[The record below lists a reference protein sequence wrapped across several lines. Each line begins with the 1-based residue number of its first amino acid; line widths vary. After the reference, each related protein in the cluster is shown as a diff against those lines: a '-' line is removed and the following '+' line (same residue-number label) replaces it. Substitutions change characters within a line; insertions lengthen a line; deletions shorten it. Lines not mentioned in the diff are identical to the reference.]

1 MLKAGEGMWIPLLLQ
16 SMNEGEMHSMGLKLK
31 ASDIYD
37 VNKGSLKDAIVSFGG
52 FCTSEIIS
60 PNGLLLTNH
69 HCGYGQIQ
77 SHSTLENNFL
87 LNGFWAKNYAEE
99 KPNPGLTATLIVR
112 IEDVTAAVL
121 AGVGEGLSPKDRQSL
136 IDKNLNAVLAGVK
149 KEEWEGAMIRP
160 FYKGN
165 QYFLFVTVTYRDVR
179 LVGTPPDAIGKFG
192 ADTDNWVWPRHTG
205 DFSLFRIYAGPDNKP
220 ADYSPNN
227 VPYKPKH
234 FLPISMDGV
243 TDGDFTMVFGFPGRT
258 DEYLSSHAV
267 KQTME
272 VLDPTRIAVRD
283 RALAVIGRY
292 MRQDPLARIQY
303 AAKQARIAN
312 AWKKWQGEVLGLKFT
327 NALQKKK
334 DYEMEFTSRLD
345 KNAALKNQ
353 YGNLLPQL
361 ETLYRELE
369 PQALITEYYRE
380 VLGGANIETWR
391 ITAAM
396 RNLVR
401 TFDNQ
406 GEAGYRNALKK
417 SWPDLEALYKDYRTE
432 VEREIMASLLDLYF
446 PSVPASYTDGYPR
459 EQLNM
464 DKGDFTALVN
474 RLFSAT
480 KITQPESLKQLL
492 DGPPAEA
499 VNTLR
504 EDPMVKFFTVLV
516 DAYANQCSPVFNEL
530 NGKIEDLNRQYMAA
544 QMAVFKEKKFYP
556 DANGTLRI
564 TYGKVEPYRPRD
576 GVQYFTK
583 TYLNGIMEKYIPGDY
598 EFDVPEKLRTLHATK
613 DYGPYAENGDVP
625 VCFIGS
631 NHTTGGNSGSPAL
644 DAYGNL
650 IGLNFDRVWEGTMS
664 DINYDI
670 RLCRN
675 IMVDARYIL
684 FIIDKY
690 AGAGHLVQE
699 MKLVHPKKKQV
710 PAKKA
715 PAKKA
720 YKAKAS

>member
-1 MLKAGEGMWIPLLLQ
+1 
-16 SMNEGEMHSMGLKLK
+16 
-31 ASDIYD
+31 
-37 VNKGSLKDAIVSFGG
+37 
-52 FCTSEIIS
+52 
-60 PNGLLLTNH
+60 
-69 HCGYGQIQ
+69 
-77 SHSTLENNFL
+77 
-87 LNGFWAKNYAEE
+87 
-99 KPNPGLTATLIVR
+99 VR
-112 IEDVTAAVL
+112 IEDVTTAVL

-136 IDKNLNAVLAGVK
+136 IDKNLNSVLANVK

-243 TDGDFTMVFGFPGRT
+243 NDGDFTMVFGFPGRT
-258 DEYLSSHAV
+258 DEYLSSFAV
-267 KQTME
+267 KQTMD

-312 AWKKWQGEVLGLKFT
+312 AWKKWQGEILGLKFT
-327 NALQKKK
+327 NAVQKKK
-334 DYEMEFTSRLD
+334 DYEKDFTARLD
-345 KNAALKNQ
+345 KNAAWKSQ

-361 ETLYRELE
+361 DALYKELE
-369 PQALITEYYRE
+369 TQALITEYYRE

-391 ITAAM
+391 IAAAM

-417 SWPDLEALYKDYRTE
+417 AWPDLDALYKDYRTE
-432 VEREIMASLLDLYF
+432 VEREIMASLLELYF
-446 PSVPASYTDGYPR
+446 PSVPASYTDGYAK

-474 RLFSAT
+474 RLFAAT

-492 DGPPAEA
+492 DGPAAQA

-504 EDPMVKFFTVLV
+504 EDPLVKFFTVLV

-530 NGKIEDLNRQYMAA
+530 NGRIEDLNRQYMAA
-544 QMAVFKEKKFYP
+544 QMTVFKEKKFYP
-556 DANGTLRI
+556 DANGTMRI

-576 GVQYFTK
+576 GMQYFTK
-583 TYLNGIMEKYIPGDY
+583 TYLSGIMEKYVPGDY
-598 EFDVPEKLRTLHATK
+598 EFDVPERLRTLHATK
-613 DYGPYAENGDVP
+613 DFGPYAENGDVP

-684 FIIDKY
+684 FVIDKY
-690 AGAGHLVQE
+690 AGAGHLIQE
-699 MKLVHPKKKQV
+699 MKLVHPKKKQAPVKKV
-710 PAKKA
+710 PAKKGG
-715 PAKKA
+715 
-720 YKAKAS
+720 KAKAS